1 MHSTAIDIDTKDML
15 VTGSAQFLPSSS
27 LQQTNKLQHGGSV
40 VKKKKKKETRSGGME
55 VNWGRS
61 GTPSLR

>member
-40 VKKKKKKETRSGGME
+40 VKKKKKGDQKWRDGG
-55 VNWGRS
+55 
-61 GTPSLR
+61 